1 MNNSLDVDFDKLN
14 ILQVLNSKG
23 ELRYDELRNQSGFTT
38 RRGNGIFAYQL
49 RKLLRQSLIAQGKSE
64 KEYVITK
71 LGKLVLHLDEKKI
84 EKPKTK

>member
-1 MNNSLDVDFDKLN
+1 MNNSFDSDFNKVS
-14 ILQVLNSKG
+14 ILRVLNSKG
-23 ELRYDELRNQSGFTT
+23 QLRYDELRNQSGFTT
-38 RRGNGIFAYQL
+38 RRGDGIFAYQL

-84 EKPKTK
+84 ERPKTK

>member
-1 MNNSLDVDFDKLN
+1 MNDSLDSDINKVS
-14 ILQVLNSKG
+14 ILQVLKSKG
-23 ELRYDELRNQSGFTT
+23 ELRYDELRNQSGFKT

-49 RKLLRQSLIAQGKSE
+49 KKLLRQSLIAQGKSE

-84 EKPKTK
+84 ERPKT